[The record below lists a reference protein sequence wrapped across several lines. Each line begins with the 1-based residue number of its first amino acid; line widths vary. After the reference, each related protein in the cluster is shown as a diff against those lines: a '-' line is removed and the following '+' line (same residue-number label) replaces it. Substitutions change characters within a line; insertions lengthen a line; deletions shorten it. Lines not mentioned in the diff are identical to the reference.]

1 MSPEPHL
8 GPTMLEMGQITS
20 SSHFHKVSH
29 DFKLEKKMLTD
40 DGSHTALSTIARDT
54 QFRPPSPILHQT
66 ENSRVVDIEV
76 QETIERINKQL
87 ALPPVKHKKGKKDK
101 SKK

>member
-54 QFRPPSPILHQT
+54 
-66 ENSRVVDIEV
+66 
-76 QETIERINKQL
+76 
-87 ALPPVKHKKGKKDK
+87 
-101 SKK
+101 